1 MASFPVMCFLLILLL
16 PSKFTEGVV
25 LKKDQEEL
33 IDSEDES
40 IILISCQYIQEF
52 LKNAREILFYSNDNE
67 VMSEKI
73 IDRDFFFFFGVCMSR
88 NYVVL

>member
-16 PSKFTEGVV
+16 PSMFTEGVV

-52 LKNAREILFYSNDNE
+52 LKNAGEILFYSNDKE
-67 VMSEKI
+67 VMFEKI
-73 IDRDFFFFFGVCMSR
+73 IDRDFFFFVFV
-88 NYVVL
+88 

>member
-16 PSKFTEGVV
+16 PSMFTEGAV

-40 IILISCQYIQEF
+40 IILISCQFIQEL
-52 LKNAREILFYSNDNE
+52 LKNAGEVLFDSNDNE
-67 VMSEKI
+67 VMFEKI
-73 IDRDFFFFFGVCMSR
+73 NDRVFFFFCLIS
-88 NYVVL
+88 LS